1 MLAKPQIIRDLGE
14 EVGQIWSPPDHLEKV
29 QCGTTVYVPR
39 ARGLKIRPLVFEP
52 PNTLSNLQVVLKIR
66 SEALPVVPD
75 TDGRNETAAEAAG
88 QLHVCRGSPLSGV
101 GGPSRGRREG
111 LGLQRGGLA
120 HPIIELKVA
129 VHQAELE
136 LGLVHRRLS
145 SE

>member
-1 MLAKPQIIRDLGE
+1 MWYNCIRAT
-14 EVGQIWSPPDHLEKV
+14 
-29 QCGTTVYVPR
+29 C
-39 ARGLKIRPLVFEP
+39 ARTQNSASHTCEP

-145 SE
+145 SEQ

>member
-1 MLAKPQIIRDLGE
+1 M
-14 EVGQIWSPPDHLEKV
+14 V
-29 QCGTTVYVPR
+29 TTVYVPR
-39 ARGLKIRPLVFEP
+39 ARGLKIDTCEP